1 MVNIQ
6 IVNNLIPPYQLVR
19 SMNFGWEDQYVFDV
33 TVNSQYAI
41 ASASDNIIRLYD
53 LATLQPATSLSFHQ
67 QRISKIKLY
76 NDVYLFSASEDGKLA
91 RWDLRTNNNQPVQI
105 FNYPRPLSAF
115 DINCNDS
122 MAIVGTLNEDVV
134 QAAEIGF
141 FDTRTNGLIHK
152 FEESHGDD
160 ITEIQCHPNTPSQF
174 ISCSTDG
181 LINNYDV
188 TEFDEEEAIISV
200 INSGSSVNKTGYF
213 GPNAEYVF
221 CLTHLET
228 FSLHTLE
235 GDLVCDY
242 GELKQINDVD
252 YAIDCNYD
260 PINQRLYLETGNNSG
275 SVQIFHVNLNELQ
288 LCQTLQAPNGHTDVV
303 RSIFWNHNTHSILT
317 GGEDGRMC
325 AWQGV
330 L

>member
-1 MVNIQ
+1 MVNIE
-6 IVNNLIPPYQLVR
+6 IVKDMIPTYQLIR
-19 SMNFGWEDQYVFDV
+19 TMNFGWEDQYVFNV
-33 TVNSQYAI
+33 TANSQYAI

-76 NDVYLFSASEDGKLA
+76 NDQYLFSASEDGKLA
-91 RWDLRTNNNQPVQI
+91 RWDLRTNSQPVQI
-105 FNYPRPLSAF
+105 FESF

-122 MAIVGTLNEDVV
+122 MAVVGTLNEEVV

-141 FDTRTNGLIHK
+141 FDTRATRLIHK

-160 ITEIQCHPNTPSQF
+160 ITEIQCHPTIPSQL

-188 TEFDEEEAIISV
+188 TDFDENEALISV
-200 INSGSSVNKTGYF
+200 INSRSSVNKTGYF

-242 GELKQINDVD
+242 GELKQINGID

-260 PINQRLYLETGNNSG
+260 PIAQRLYLLTGDNNG
-275 SVQIFHVNLNELQ
+275 SVQIFHVNLDSLQ
-288 LCQTLQAPNGHTDVV
+288 LCQTLQVPGGHSDVV
-303 RSIFWNHNTHSILT
+303 RSIYWNHNTHSILT
-317 GGEDGRMC
+317 GGEDGKMC